1 LSSYTWI
8 CMILNF
14 LQTRTPPILPSLQQ
28 QPLIPPK
35 IVGGVNVA
43 FDHSTKPYRS
53 YGAKN
58 TDSLGSLIFQF
69 FRYYAHELDFEN
81 VVMSV
86 RLGKVLSKSE
96 KGWNLLQDN
105 RLCVE
110 EPFNTVRNL
119 ANTADDTSMRGIHI
133 ELRRAFKKLSEGDL
147 EGCCEQYIRPQEEG
161 RSSEIFLPP
170 VPSRPVIPR
179 APAQT
184 MKAPKN
190 SGKGPRHINGST
202 RGLGGPRRPSNPQT
216 RGAYLRNPPFQ
227 MTSHELQLQQQHQ
240 QHVLHDEL
248 FRQYQYLQMQEQE
261 LRMQLQLQAL
271 AQGRIAAGNSY
282 PHIAF
287 PSHPASENGHDDQQS
302 PSMNGNHSTMSAPLR
317 QQRFGYTSPY
327 LSSALPN
334 YGMVTNPS
342 SPLLTSAMPDLRRN
356 SRRTSVTRSSAA
368 ASSRAHS
375 QPARS
380 LQSPLLYMQ
389 PGHYTVNT
397 MIAPP
402 GDYADGRS
410 SSVSSN
416 AQDYPANYMSNEQA
430 ALHYRQSFARRPA
443 EYMGHY
449 IGPSPP
455 IPAYSRSAG
464 ISPVPSQVG
473 LAIHNGGLSPGLF
486 PRMSPYSPA
495 TGSPPS
501 QPISDAGEDLDATRS
516 RGLSSPLRLGVA
528 SRKPVPDHSLVNGSL
543 SGQSD
548 LESLEIDSRDQDI
561 PTALSASA
569 SDDLAFDTPSSSD
582 DQSHDQAVT
591 INSRGLDRGTGMDRE
606 VTPTGRLENLG
617 SVPAQ
622 ENRTL
627 MPMSTNGLGLK
638 SPAYPARD
646 PLSPVREDPVPPQ
659 VAELRQEAIG
669 AVKPAAQGP
678 AVIRMHLP
686 EIPSY
691 DSLRK
696 MKEATATL
704 SLKTNGVSPPQ
715 SQVKTPASTTPTTN
729 PSTWQMQGKKK
740 KLKKAEGGVGSPT
753 INGHTGESAP
763 KKATER
769 KGG

>member
-1 LSSYTWI
+1 
-8 CMILNF
+8 MILNF
-14 LQTRTPPILPSLQQ
+14 LQTRKPPILPSLQQ
-28 QPLIPPK
+28 QRRVPPK
-35 IVGGVNVA
+35 IIGGVNVA

-53 YGAKN
+53 FGAKN
-58 TDSLGSLIFQF
+58 TDSLGSLVFQF
-69 FRYYAHELDFEN
+69 FRYYGHELDFEN
-81 VVMSV
+81 AVMSV
-86 RLGKVLSKSE
+86 RLGEVLSKSE

-119 ANTADDTSMRGIHI
+119 GNTADDTSMRGIHI

-147 EGCCEQYIRPQEEG
+147 AGCCEQYIRPQEEG

-170 VPSRPVIPR
+170 VSSRPVIPK

-184 MKAPKN
+184 MKLPKN
-190 SGKGPRHINGST
+190 TGKGPRHTNGST
-202 RGLGGPRRPSNPQT
+202 RGLGGARRPSHPQT
-216 RGAYLRNPPFQ
+216 RGVFLRNTPFP
-227 MTSHELQLQQQHQ
+227 MTSHELQMQQQHQ

-271 AQGRIAAGNSY
+271 AQGRIAAGHSY

-287 PSHPASENGHDDQQS
+287 PSHPASENGHDEHHS

-317 QQRFGYTSPY
+317 QQRFGYSSPY
-327 LSSALPN
+327 LPSAMPH
-334 YGMVTNPS
+334 YGRVTNPS
-342 SPLLTSAMPDLRRN
+342 SPLLAAAVPDVRRN

-389 PGHYTVNT
+389 PGHYAVNP
-397 MIAPP
+397 MMAPP

-416 AQDYPANYMSNEQA
+416 AQDNPTSYMSNEQA
-430 ALHYRQSFARRPA
+430 ALQYRQSFARRPA

-464 ISPVPSQVG
+464 ISPVPGQVG
-473 LAIHNGGLSPGLF
+473 LAIHNGGLSPGFF
-486 PRMSPYSPA
+486 PRMSPYTPA
-495 TGSPPS
+495 AGSPPS
-501 QPISDAGEDLDATRS
+501 QPMSDSGEDLDPTRS
-516 RGLSSPLRLGVA
+516 RGLSSPLRLGLS
-528 SRKPVPDHSLVNGSL
+528 SRKRIPDQSLLTGSV

-548 LESLEIDSRDQDI
+548 LEPLEIESRDQDL
-561 PTALSASA
+561 PAALSASA
-569 SDDLAFDTPSSSD
+569 SEDLAFDTPSSSD
-582 DQSHDQAVT
+582 DQSHDRVVIT
-591 INSRGLDRGTGMDRE
+591 NNRGLNRGNGLDME
-606 VTPTGRLENLG
+606 LTPTGSLSLG
-617 SVPAQ
+617 PPPARD
-622 ENRTL
+622 ENRSL

-638 SPAYPARD
+638 SPAYATRD
-646 PLSPVREDPVPPQ
+646 PLSPVREDPAPPQ
-659 VAELRQEAIG
+659 VPEPAKEAAG
-669 AVKPAAQGP
+669 AVRPAGHAP

-686 EIPSY
+686 EIPTY

-696 MKEATATL
+696 KKEATAAL
-704 SLKTNGVSPPQ
+704 FVKTNGVPTPQ
-715 SQVKTPASTTPTTN
+715 SQMKTPTPIAAKLHSN
-729 PSTWQMQGKKK
+729 AWQVQGKRMKPFIA
-740 KLKKAEGGVGSPT
+740 AEGRRGSPT
-753 INGHTGESAP
+753 VNGHIGESLP
-763 KKATER
+763 EKAAER

>member
-1 LSSYTWI
+1 
-8 CMILNF
+8 MILNF
-14 LQTRTPPILPSLQQ
+14 LQTRKPPILPSLQQ
-28 QPLIPPK
+28 QPRVPPK
-35 IVGGVNVA
+35 IIGGVNVA
-43 FDHSTKPYRS
+43 FDHSTEPYR
-53 YGAKN
+53 GFGEKN

-81 VVMSV
+81 AVMSM

-110 EPFNTVRNL
+110 EPFNTGRNL
-119 ANTADDTSMRGIHI
+119 GNTADDTSMRGIHI

-184 MKAPKN
+184 MKGPNN
-190 SGKGPRHINGST
+190 SGKGQRHTNGST
-202 RGLGGPRRPSNPQT
+202 RGLGGSKRPSNPQT
-216 RGAYLRNPPFQ
+216 RGAFLRNTPFP
-227 MTSHELQLQQQHQ
+227 MTSHELQMQQQHQ

-287 PSHPASENGHDDQQS
+287 PSHPASENGHDDHHS
-302 PSMNGNHSTMSAPLR
+302 PSVNGNHSTMSAPLR

-327 LSSALPN
+327 LPSALPH

-342 SPLLTSAMPDLRRN
+342 SPLLASAMPDMRRN

-380 LQSPLLYMQ
+380 LQSPLIYMQ
-389 PGHYTVNT
+389 PGYYAVNPR
-397 MIAPP
+397 MAPQ
-402 GDYADGRS
+402 GDYTDGRS

-416 AQDYPANYMSNEQA
+416 AQDNPASYISNEQA
-430 ALHYRQSFARRPA
+430 GLQYRQSFARRPA

-473 LAIHNGGLSPGLF
+473 LAIHNGGLSPGFF
-486 PRMSPYSPA
+486 PRMSSYSPA
-495 TGSPPS
+495 AGSPPS
-501 QPISDAGEDLDATRS
+501 QPISDSGEDLDLTRS
-516 RGLSSPLRLGVA
+516 RGLSSPLRLGVS
-528 SRKPVPDHSLVNGSL
+528 SRKQISDQLVVNGSL

-548 LESLEIDSRDQDI
+548 LEPLEIESRDQDL
-561 PTALSASA
+561 PSALSASA
-569 SDDLAFDTPSSSD
+569 SEDLAFDTPSSSD
-582 DQSHDQAVT
+582 DQSHDQVLT
-591 INSRGLDRGTGMDRE
+591 TNSRGLNRGNGLARE
-606 VTPTGRLENLG
+606 VTQTGRLESLTSN
-617 SVPAQ
+617 PARE
-622 ENRTL
+622 ENRPL

-638 SPAYPARD
+638 SPVYATRD
-646 PLSPVREDPVPPQ
+646 PLSPVREDPAPPQ
-659 VAELRQEAIG
+659 IPEPTQEVTSA
-669 AVKPAAQGP
+669 AVPGP
-678 AVIRMHLP
+678 TIIRMHLP
-686 EIPSY
+686 EIPTY
-691 DSLRK
+691 DSLQRR
-696 MKEATATL
+696 KEATAALSSKPNGFTTL
-704 SLKTNGVSPPQ
+704 RTQPQ
-715 SQVKTPASTTPTTN
+715 STTPAPKGPASHPN
-729 PSTWQMQGKKK
+729 SWQTQGKKK
-740 KLKKAEGGVGSPT
+740 QPRKAAEGGGKSPT
-753 INGHTGESAP
+753 VNGHTGEGLP
-763 KKATER
+763 KGPAER